1 MDKKQERDREAPGD
15 VMVLFGQRT
24 RKSMWLFEK
33 ELRERTR
40 KNETPGDVLVCLGN
54 KQERKG
60 GPR

>member
-1 MDKKQERDREAPGD
+1 MWTTSKKEAPGD
-15 VMVLFGQRT
+15 ESVWTDDKEEYV
-24 RKSMWLFEK
+24 WLFEK

-40 KNETPGDVLVCLGN
+40 KKETPGDVLVCLGN